1 MDACKILLFSCP
13 TLGTNTILLISCS
26 HGKMVRV
33 ADENW
38 NYDNL
43 FSNHHF
49 TFHNYV
55 LLNGNHFVQ
64 PADLAKP
71 CIEEYINYLK
81 DPAQSG
87 VLDAQCL
94 GHPTC
99 VKEVKGSTLKIFS
112 DLPSPIA
119 KQLSLHHFVFHTKLL
134 LITLLCRTTKQ

>member
-1 MDACKILLFSCP
+1 MERWSELQMGTGTMKIFLAIII
-13 TLGTNTILLISCS
+13 N
-26 HGKMVRV
+26 
-33 ADENW
+33 
-38 NYDNL
+38 
-43 FSNHHF
+43 
-49 TFHNYV
+49 FHLSYV

-134 LITLLCRTTKQ
+134 LIT